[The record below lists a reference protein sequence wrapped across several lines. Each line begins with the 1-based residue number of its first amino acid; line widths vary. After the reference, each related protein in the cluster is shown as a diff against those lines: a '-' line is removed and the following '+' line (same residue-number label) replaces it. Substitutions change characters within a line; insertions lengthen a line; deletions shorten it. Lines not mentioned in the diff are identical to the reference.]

1 MAEATEAA
9 AANARPG
16 PRGRESGPAGAA
28 KLASAKKAAR
38 RVRAKA
44 AAEAAAE
51 VEAAEAAAQQ
61 IAADNVEGAVE
72 RAAGPATSLPTRAGE
87 ETKNIEPAMHPK
99 KAAMSLLQ
107 KVAAVAA
114 HLEGKKVPEI
124 AKLAEVRIG
133 QDIVRSF
140 LNRLK
145 KKEESEVRV
154 MLGGWRAQLEAA
166 DVEAAKVRPAAQFAC
181 NQLV

>member
-1 MAEATEAA
+1 MQRGERRRTPSKKMAEATEAA

-72 RAAGPATSLPTRAGE
+72 RAAGPAISLPMRAARPRAWLCPVVPWLCPFK
-87 ETKNIEPAMHPK
+87 TYPRT
-99 KAAMSLLQ
+99 LL
-107 KVAAVAA
+107 APFPI
-114 HLEGKKVPEI
+114 L
-124 AKLAEVRIG
+124 
-133 QDIVRSF
+133 
-140 LNRLK
+140 
-145 KKEESEVRV
+145 
-154 MLGGWRAQLEAA
+154 M
-166 DVEAAKVRPAAQFAC
+166 
-181 NQLV
+181 